1 MESVK
6 LDYRRRI
13 FGYDSENYH
22 VRGEIMELENR
33 ARGLYSENVT
43 MEREDFAKMLLLDG
57 CFIAVA
63 LGKME
68 GRAVENIPSEA
79 DLSQHEAL
87 NRHDIVHDLLLV
99 ENQIPFFVL
108 EKIHNLAGP
117 IGETTEQFKKNIA
130 KYVEHVLRHY
140 PKAIEIPT
148 ICSEGF
154 HHLLH
159 LCHMFFRPSQKPVE
173 HHCIQTM
180 IQCFPCCDHSHQ
192 ITNQWHRARQYR
204 EAGVKFRVKG
214 SSTPH
219 SLLDV
224 TFSNGTMKIPH
235 LSIDAKTE
243 SIFSNLIVFERGYPR
258 AGNYINAYVTFMS
271 QLLGTADDV
280 ELLVQKGIIDV
291 TGGRYEEASNLF
303 GRLNGLAVFDPHGED
318 YYLKSM
324 LQSVEA
330 HYLRRRNWWMAWL
343 KHNHLTNPCV
353 IIAALLGFISLL
365 CIMIQNFLSILKH
378 FNVVHH

>member
-6 LDYRRRI
+6 LDCRRRI
-13 FGYDSENYH
+13 FGYDSDNYH
-22 VRGEIMELENR
+22 VSGEIMELENR

-108 EKIHNLAGP
+108 EEIRNLAAP
-117 IGETTEQFKKNIA
+117 IPGETTEQFKKNIA
-130 KYVEHVLRHY
+130 KYVERVLRHY
-140 PKAIEIPT
+140 PKAIEIPA
-148 ICSEGF
+148 ICSNDF

-159 LCHMFFRPSQKPVE
+159 LCHMFFRPSQNPAG
-173 HHCIQTM
+173 HHRIQTM
-180 IQCFPCCDHSHQ
+180 IQCFPCSDRSHHM
-192 ITNQWHRARQYR
+192 TNQWHRAMQYR
-204 EAGVKFRVKG
+204 EAGVEFRVKDS

-224 TFSNGTMKIPH
+224 TFSNGTMEIPH

-243 SIFSNLIVFERGYPR
+243 SIFSNLIMFEVGYPS

-271 QLLGTADDV
+271 QLLCDADDV
-280 ELLVQKGIIDV
+280 KLLAREKIVHILGPQ
-291 TGGRYEEASNLF
+291 EEVVNIF
-303 GRLNGLAVFDPHGED
+303 NRLNGLAVFDP
-318 YYLKSM
+318 
-324 LQSVEA
+324 
-330 HYLRRRNWWMAWL
+330 
-343 KHNHLTNPCV
+343 
-353 IIAALLGFISLL
+353 FIVLEE
-365 CIMIQNFLSILKH
+365 
-378 FNVVHH
+378 